1 MATLTRSVTA
11 FPASAASDAVDME
24 IHSVRATR
32 RRSYFTRLFTLA
44 GVIGSILF
52 VLVFIIDGFLR
63 PGYSPIQQA
72 ISDLGVGQNAWILN
86 TDLIAFG
93 LLSMLYVIGFYQA
106 IRKSIGRRMLKASTS
121 LLLLAGAGAV
131 NDGFFTEYNPTDPNA
146 ALHDALHSLGFLVA
160 FGSLTI
166 ALFIIGLQLWKDRVW
181 RGYRWYS
188 LITSLVTLLL
198 IILPYAFPQ
207 YGAQFGGLNERML
220 LVEALAWQ
228 VVTGCRLFA
237 YERFR
242 SGGIDDALGA
252 DNGRKWPFPF
262 MTLLTALPA
271 HITHGLCNEI
281 AVSKLH
287 YVDNRH

>member
-11 FPASAASDAVDME
+11 FPASAASNAVDME

-72 ISDLGVGQNAWILN
+72 ISDLGIGQNAWILN

-93 LLSMLYVIGFYQA
+93 LLSMLFAIGFYQA
-106 IRKSIGRRMLKASTS
+106 MRKSIGGKRLRVSTF

-131 NDGFFTEYNPTDPNA
+131 NDGFFTEFNPTDPIA
-146 ALHDALHSLGFLVA
+146 ALHDALHNLGFLVA
-160 FGSLTI
+160 FGSLI
-166 ALFIIGLQLWKDRVW
+166 VALFIIGLQLRKDRAW
-181 RGYRWYS
+181 RGYACYTM
-188 LITSLVTLLL
+188 LTSLVTLLL
-198 IILPYAFPQ
+198 IILPFTFPC
-207 YGAQFGGLNERML
+207 YGAELGGLNERML
-220 LVEALAWQ
+220 LVEALAWP

-237 YERFR
+237 FERLW
-242 SGGIDDALGA
+242 SDG
-252 DNGRKWPFPF
+252 
-262 MTLLTALPA
+262 
-271 HITHGLCNEI
+271 
-281 AVSKLH
+281 
-287 YVDNRH
+287 